1 MSSKSHRKPSAFG
14 GGGPEASKSSQSV
27 APSLNGPM
35 SQENAHAMNGA
46 FGNDFVQ
53 GIQRKGSGAVTS
65 KDPAA
70 TFSDATR
77 GGGQLP
83 YRAEMEAAFG
93 EDFSNVKASVGQS
106 AAMGSIGAKAAA
118 SGETV
123 AFADASPTK
132 ETVAHEVAHVAQARQ
147 FGGAG
152 VNAKSAVSSPGQA
165 SEREA
170 DAVAAKV
177 VAGESVQVSQ
187 APGPGIALETDTE
200 VTTDPEKA
208 LADAARAKA
217 MGMDTAHD
225 QAVEDDG
232 LGLYY
237 GNRLDYDESFGGAK
251 PLDCTTYVL
260 QVLESA
266 FASVGRSAD
275 WTKAFNTAVANSN
288 GAFKGIEL
296 MKALQTELSW
306 EASYWNPDTK
316 NPGDG
321 SDEHTYSAYLA
332 GKGGYY
338 GLDVDPDKDVTNYAP
353 SSGSDTTQDATDLET
368 IKKLPFAV
376 LAARGGMHMAM
387 LIDGNV
393 YEVHWS
399 DQPTSKD
406 VIEATP
412 LESWGWMSGAISY
425 PKGTWPTS
433 G

>member
-1 MSSKSHRKPSAFG
+1 MSSKSHRKPSSLG
-14 GGGPEASKSSQSV
+14 GGAPDATHASQSI
-27 APSLNGPM
+27 APDLSGPM
-35 SQENAHAMNGA
+35 SPENAHAMNGA

-65 KDPAA
+65 TDPAA
-70 TFSDATR
+70 TFSAATR
-77 GGGQLP
+77 GGSEIP

-93 EDFSNVKASVGQS
+93 QDFGGVKAATGES
-106 AAMGSIGAKAAA
+106 AAMGAIGARAAA
-118 SGETV
+118 SGEKV
-123 AFADASPTK
+123 AFADASPDK
-132 ETVAHEVAHVAQARQ
+132 STVAHEMTHVVQERQSGGGGVQAR
-147 FGGAG
+147 
-152 VNAKSAVSSPGQA
+152 SAVSSPGQA

-177 VAGESVQVSQ
+177 VQGQSVDVSQ
-187 APGPGIALETDTE
+187 APGAGIALDTDTA

-208 LADAARAKA
+208 LADAAKAKA

-225 QAVEDDG
+225 KAVEDDG

-237 GNRLDYDESFGGAK
+237 GNQLDYDESYGGAK

-260 QVLESA
+260 QVLKSA
-266 FASVGRSAD
+266 FESVGRSAD
-275 WTKAFNTAVANSN
+275 WTKAFNKAVANSN

-296 MKALQTELSW
+296 MKALQTELNW

-353 SSGSDTTQDATDLET
+353 SSGSSTTKDATDLET

-399 DQPTSKD
+399 DEPTSKD